1 MSPIILKNKR
11 ICEYYSNN
19 PQIDCETINLVFIE
33 LIEKLNYEINSNLQF
48 SVQSQ
53 LLSNITEHSSKL
65 SDLNNSITYLKDA
78 VNTMHTDITNNILL
92 KFNDIKHDYLS
103 ELKLILNDNTN
114 EKIGSIMD
122 KHNAILIDK
131 TSLILNDIV
140 PKTQGQYY
148 SQIQDS
154 LQTFHKALTDDTK
167 VLLKYAD
174 NNSIKD
180 YMTNFEM
187 KSSLMM
193 QNIQQPIYSFVTAS
207 ENRINSNITNLK
219 DNSTSNNNAQTKLIG
234 DLTDLINNIRKD
246 GSNFSNP
253 SSPTG
258 NSNPNS
264 MNIILNK
271 LYATSEIISLNKNSN
286 NSVRTSGSITSIPNN
301 NAFILKRHNK
311 QKILVQSIDTE
322 NNANQEEIQ
331 EFIQNMED
339 NNCHGIFLSHNSGFT
354 TKSNY
359 HIETHNK
366 LIMVYVHEVQY
377 SQDKIKPAV
386 DIIDNLFVK
395 MRELN
400 IDSSFEVSIDKDILE
415 EINKEYQYFI
425 TQKDTMMTVLKDSHK
440 KIMTQLDEFKFPG
453 LDKYLSTKF
462 TAITRKSGLKCE
474 LCKNF
479 NAHNL
484 KALAAHKRGC
494 LRKQPVNLLCQQSKI

>member
-1 MSPIILKNKR
+1 MNLLTIKNKK
-11 ICEYYSNN
+11 ICDFYLNN
-19 PQIDCETINLVFIE
+19 PQLDCETMNLVFIE
-33 LIEKLNYEINSNLQF
+33 LIEKLNYEIKSNLQF
-48 SVQSQ
+48 SLNSQ
-53 LLSNITEHSSKL
+53 ILSNITEHSSKIH
-65 SDLNNSITYLKDA
+65 DLNNSITYLKDT
-78 VNTMHTDITNNILL
+78 VSIMHSDITNNILL
-92 KFNDIKHDYLS
+92 KFNDVKHEYLS

-154 LQTFHKALTDDTK
+154 LQSFHKSLTDDTK

-180 YMTNFEM
+180 YMNNFEM
-187 KSSLMM
+187 KSSMM
-193 QNIQQPIYSFVTAS
+193 IQNIQQPIYSFVTAS
-207 ENRINSNITNLK
+207 EDRINSNISNLK
-219 DNSTSNNNAQTKLIG
+219 DNSNYNNNIQTKLIG
-234 DLTDLINNIRKD
+234 ELTDLISNIRKD
-246 GSNFSNP
+246 GNSYTNP
-253 SSPTG
+253 H
-258 NSNPNS
+258 NSNT

-271 LYATSEIISLNKNSN
+271 LYTTSEIISLNKFSN
-286 NSVRTSGSITSIPNN
+286 NTMRTVGSGGTTSNN
-301 NAFILKRHNK
+301 NAYIIKRHNK

-339 NNCHGIFLSHNSGFT
+339 NNCHGVFLSHNSGFT

-366 LIMVYVHEVQY
+366 LIMVYVHEAQY
-377 SQDKIKPAV
+377 SQDKIKAAI

-425 TQKDTMMTVLKDSHK
+425 TQKDNMMNILKDSQK
-440 KIMTQLDEFKFPG
+440 KMMTQLDEFKFPG

-494 LRKQPVNLLCQQSKI
+494 IRKQPVNILCQQIK